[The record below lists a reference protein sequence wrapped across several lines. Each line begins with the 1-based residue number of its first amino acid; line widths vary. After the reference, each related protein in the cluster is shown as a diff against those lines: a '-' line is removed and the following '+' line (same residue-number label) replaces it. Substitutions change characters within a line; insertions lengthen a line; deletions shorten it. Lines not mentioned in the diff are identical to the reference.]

1 MAYQY
6 LSVAKDGPTAVVSL
20 NRPQKAN
27 ALNYGLLS
35 EIEDVA
41 LSFRDDF
48 ETLAV
53 VFTGAGK
60 NFCAGLDLTD
70 PSIEY
75 GGTFNQRRRANRIG
89 GRAMRALHEMDQ
101 ITICAW
107 NGAAMGGGAVITTA
121 LDFRI
126 GGDDCRMGYPEVD
139 LGANLSW
146 GGVPLLTHLVGPARA
161 KRLIVGNENL
171 AASTLLE
178 WGVLDKLVAQVDLMN
193 EAMDFA
199 GHYASKPPVAAQMIK
214 QSVNRMVCALDQS
227 VMHMDADQNLLT
239 LEAGEAMQT
248 LRGQRTR

>member
-1 MAYQY
+1 M
-6 LSVAKDGPTAVVSL
+6 
-20 NRPQKAN
+20 
-27 ALNYGLLS
+27 
-35 EIEDVA
+35 
-41 LSFRDDF
+41 
-48 ETLAV
+48 
-53 VFTGAGK
+53 
-60 NFCAGLDLTD
+60 
-70 PSIEY
+70 
-75 GGTFNQRRRANRIG
+75 
-89 GRAMRALHEMDQ
+89 
-101 ITICAW
+101 
-107 NGAAMGGGAVITTA
+107 
-121 LDFRI
+121 
-126 GGDDCRMGYPEVD
+126 
-139 LGANLSW
+139 
-146 GGVPLLTHLVGPARA
+146 PLLTHLVGPARA